1 MRQMPLPPLSP
12 PYGYPR
18 RGRIAHPVPGRSEW
32 PFRRRGREE
41 VREMEKRSRRFRR
54 PTWDDADRIVQ
65 IICKLAE
72 EAARM
77 ILAIH
82 GVR

>member
-1 MRQMPLPPLSP
+1 MRRVPSRSFRSFFS
-12 PYGYPR
+12 YPC
-18 RGRIAHPVPGRSEW
+18 RGRIAHPVPGRSLGPAGW
-32 PFRRRGREE
+32 QGREG
-41 VREMEKRSRRFRR
+41 VRERMKRHRRFRR
-54 PTWDDADRIVQ
+54 PTWDDANRIVQ

-72 EAARM
+72 EAARV